1 MLRAMGQ
8 DVSFLAAFPSFV
20 VLSMVATFSLVP
32 LGRGTFE
39 ATCVAMLKTLGVPLE
54 AAPTA
59 TCYCAV
65 LRSDCPMLG
74 LPLAGRELS

>member
-1 MLRAMGQ
+1 MLRTIGQ
-8 DVSFLAAFPSFV
+8 DASFLAAFLCFV
-20 VLSMVATFSLVP
+20 VVSMVATFSIVP
-32 LGRGTFE
+32 LGLGTFE

-65 LRSDCPMLG
+65 LRSGCPMLG